1 MARYT
6 CFFTVALPIDNLRQ
20 SLVEILESCNFDMI
34 YDTGD
39 YMMAREVP
47 GRVPFGKLV
56 TVELL
61 IDKTKATATELQM
74 NLVMKNEELPLQR
87 NNHCRQMF
95 DLVSSSIAQDHHWH
109 LIETIAG

>member
-47 GRVPFGKLV
+47 GQVPFAKLV

-61 IDKTKATATELQM
+61 IDKTKATPTELQM
-74 NLVMKNEELPLQR
+74 NLVMKNEELPLQL

-95 DLVSSSIAQDHHWH
+95 DLVSHAIAETHHWQV
-109 LIETIAG
+109 IESVAG